1 MEKGGVEG
9 LEMDKDRR
17 KIITAIYVTR
27 RNVSKLVSNFHGET
41 YNRKERMKKEKK
53 NGKRRNNKETR
64 IK

>member
-27 RNVSKLVSNFHGET
+27 RNVSKLASNFHGET
-41 YNRKERMKKEKK
+41 YNRKERMKKE
-53 NGKRRNNKETR
+53 RWQIE
-64 IK
+64 